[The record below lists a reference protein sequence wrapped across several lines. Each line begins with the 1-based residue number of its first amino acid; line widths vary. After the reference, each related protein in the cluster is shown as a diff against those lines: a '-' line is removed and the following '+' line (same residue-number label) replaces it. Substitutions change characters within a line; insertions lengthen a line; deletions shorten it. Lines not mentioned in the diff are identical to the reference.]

1 MYVSTFICLCDG
13 VEHIYVGIC
22 IWVPRKITL
31 IDFIL
36 VNASIP
42 DSQECQIY
50 NVLES
55 QFMFW
60 SLCTT
65 CTIGPLA
72 FITLMD
78 SQLISNAK
86 NLIIG
91 LRWMYGKHCTHFQ
104 THPMHQGKCLHSW
117 IFYHKC
123 CRHYNNK
130 ISINKVF
137 NKHKNIT
144 KILHNLA

>member
-1 MYVSTFICLCDG
+1 MYPFNEILLFKCVYMYVSTFICLCDG

-86 NLIIG
+86 NLTICVLIFMHYLYNWSIG
-91 LRWMYGKHCTHFQ
+91 IYSFDGFTIDK
-104 THPMHQGKCLHSW
+104 
-117 IFYHKC
+117 
-123 CRHYNNK
+123 
-130 ISINKVF
+130 
-137 NKHKNIT
+137 
-144 KILHNLA
+144 